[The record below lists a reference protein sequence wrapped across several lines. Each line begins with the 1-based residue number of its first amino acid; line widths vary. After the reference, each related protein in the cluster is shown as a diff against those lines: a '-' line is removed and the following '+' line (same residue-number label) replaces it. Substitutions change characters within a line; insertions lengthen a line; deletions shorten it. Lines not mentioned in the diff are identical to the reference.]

1 VLQPPSDGEP
11 AAAAP
16 RAGYL
21 GGALSG
27 RDINAT
33 NKTASGL
40 LKLLYP
46 SAEAEV
52 SDEDIEWAVRLA
64 LEVRRRVKEQQK
76 RIGSAEFRN
85 THFSYILGEEGVE
98 KFVATPEL
106 SSENSIGADPL
117 EPGQVWTLSPGG
129 MDEHSGLYRI
139 EVNEGPGS
147 GLRILNKPTPPPF
160 QESVRYAQQNL
171 YARAVQLVGDRDPR
185 AHEFSVQLRSFDAAK
200 TGSQVGVAALLGLC
214 SSLLKKPLR
223 GGLVVIGEINLGG
236 SLEPIHNAVTLVEM
250 AIEKGAQALLMPVTS
265 RRNSSTSPTTWR
277 PRWTRSSTPTCARR
291 CSRRCWIEERSATR
305 TWRQEL

>member
-1 VLQPPSDGEP
+1 V
-11 AAAAP
+11 
-16 RAGYL
+16 
-21 GGALSG
+21 G
-27 RDINAT
+27 R
-33 NKTASGL
+33 
-40 LKLLYP
+40 
-46 SAEAEV
+46 
-52 SDEDIEWAVRLA
+52 RLA

-147 GLRILNKPTPPPF
+147 GLRILNKPSPAAVPGVGALRPAEPLRRVPCSSSATAIRVHTSSRSSSGASMRP
-160 QESVRYAQQNL
+160 RRA
-171 YARAVQLVGDRDPR
+171 ARSASR
-185 AHEFSVQLRSFDAAK
+185 
-200 TGSQVGVAALLGLC
+200 LC
-214 SSLLKKPLR
+214 SGSAAAYSRSHLR

-236 SLEPIHNAVTLVEM
+236 SLEPIHNAVTW
-250 AIEKGAQALLMPVTS
+250 S
-265 RRNSSTSPTTWR
+265 RWPSRKAP
-277 PRWTRSSTPTCARR
+277 RR
-291 CSRRCWIEERSATR
+291 C
-305 TWRQEL
+305 